1 LRANAGVDISTLP
14 YPSSFAFPPSQF
26 LADISKR
33 VVEFWKV
40 LEPSEIAEWSEL
52 ACDIRIA
59 HAQLVATFGNGIVF
73 DGKDWEEQRQY
84 HARTLYFKW
93 MGLQAVRGAAGT
105 SDNSLAYAPVYMTQ
119 VVSIVNMRLTW
130 RSHPSLSRKSILSH
144 MENRSKELL
153 IRT

>member
-1 LRANAGVDISTLP
+1 
-14 YPSSFAFPPSQF
+14 
-26 LADISKR
+26 
-33 VVEFWKV
+33 VVEFWKA

-93 MGLQAVRGAAGT
+93 MGLQAIHGITETNPPQGLIHQV
-105 SDNSLAYAPVYMTQ
+105 SLAC
-119 VVSIVNMRLTW
+119 
-130 RSHPSLSRKSILSH
+130 HSLCA
-144 MENRSKELL
+144 
-153 IRT
+153 